1 MQLSLFPDLPAPAPR
16 SPGDRPA
23 SVPDL
28 VRAGILLTRIRPEQN
43 EWRFYRL
50 ELWPD
55 LFGQVCL
62 VREWGRIGRPGR
74 LRLDPFSDST
84 RASSAR
90 DRLAGAKRRR
100 GYQVVA

>member
-1 MQLSLFPDLPAPAPR
+1 MQLFLFPDLPAAAPR

-23 SVPDL
+23 PVPDL
-28 VRAGILLTRIRPEQN
+28 ARVGILLTRIRPEQN

-74 LRLDPFSDST
+74 LRLDPFSDGVCA
-84 RASSAR
+84 RSAR
-90 DRLAGAKRRR
+90 DRLADAKRRR